1 MSITDTNPSAVD
13 AALMLIAVTVA
24 SLLMVAIWITAEG
37 RHAVDP
43 TLVTTAVAPDS
54 QPVIADLEEP

>member
-1 MSITDTNPSAVD
+1 MSANITDTNPSAVD

-43 TLVTTAVAPDS
+43 TLVTTPSTTPPVFYEE
-54 QPVIADLEEP
+54 QP